1 MIQGEFRNEKSK
13 LLYNTGIDYAL
24 DLIGGKWKTVIIYLL
39 SIKPRRT
46 GELVKQLHISHK
58 VLSEEMK
65 QLIKIGLV
73 NRKSYASIPPKVEY
87 SLTEKGYDLY
97 AVLRYLTVWGEEQ
110 ATKNPKVQIMC
121 TDAM

>member
-1 MIQGEFRNEKSK
+1 MECYK
-13 LLYNTGIDYAL
+13 LAID
-24 DLIGGKWKTVIIYLL
+24 V
-39 SIKPRRT
+39 
-46 GELVKQLHISHK
+46 LHISHK

-110 ATKNPKVQIMC
+110 ATKNSKVQIMC